1 MGLEFCHPLTSCTM
15 KTTLA
20 PVVALLLS
28 LFATRGSADAQTL
41 TRRTLDFGG
50 QARVW
55 FEGVSAALPAGRP
68 APLVVALHGFN
79 NRGDT
84 FAVDSEWAAVAEA
97 TGAFLAVFPNGGQ
110 PIGRENF
117 AWHDFSFDGSAPD
130 DTGFLLALVNQLVAE
145 GRADPNRIFL
155 TGFSDG
161 GAMALQFLC
170 SHPEVPAAYSPW
182 SGSWFTS
189 WNEPL
194 NRLARV
200 VPLPVWVWGNDG
212 ETFLDGTEPLTQEV
226 REQVQYFV
234 GAFGNA
240 PDPARTENDGPRTT
254 RVFTGGRAEVRFTL
268 YANGGHEVHPGTA
281 AKVWNEFFSRA
292 TRGGQGSPTPPLA
305 ITVCTVTADVLDATR
320 AAPAHFLVSRTGDR
334 AADLSVSLAV
344 GGSAVSGVDY
354 KSLPDRVVIPAGS
367 AATSLKVKPRP
378 AARAGGPKVKLTLL
392 PGDGYT
398 PGDPA
403 RAKVRLV
410 TGE

>member
-1 MGLEFCHPLTSCTM
+1 M
-15 KTTLA
+15 KLA
-20 PVVALLLS
+20 LALVTVLLL
-28 LFATRGSADAQTL
+28 LTTHGAAHAQTL
-41 TRRTLDFGG
+41 TRRSLDFGG
-50 QARVW
+50 RARVW
-55 FEGVSAALPAGRP
+55 FEIVPAALPARQP

-84 FAVDSEWAAVAEA
+84 FAVDSGWAAVAES

-130 DTGFLLALVNQLVAE
+130 DTGFLLALINQLVAE
-145 GRADPNRIFL
+145 GRADPNRVFL

-194 NRLARV
+194 SRLKRV

-226 REQVQYFV
+226 REQVRYFV

-240 PDPARTENDGPRTT
+240 PSPTRTETDGARTTQ
-254 RVFTGGRAEVRFTL
+254 VFTGGQAEVRFTL
-268 YANGGHEVHPGTA
+268 YANSGHDLHPGTA
-281 AKVWNEFFSRA
+281 AKVWNEFFSRT
-292 TRGGQGSPTPPLA
+292 TRGGQGNPTPPVA
-305 ITVCTVTADVLDATR
+305 VCTVTADVPDATR
-320 AAPAHFLVSRTGDR
+320 MAPAHFLVSRTGDH
-334 AADLSVSLAV
+334 ATDLPVSLAV
-344 GGSAVSGVDY
+344 GGSALSGMDY
-354 KSLPDRVVIPAGS
+354 KPLPDRVIIPAGS
-367 AATSLKVKPRP
+367 AGTSLKVKPLP
-378 AARAGGPKVKLTLL
+378 AARAGVKVKLTLL
-392 PGDGYT
+392 PGDGYI

-403 RAKVRLV
+403 RAKVRLA
-410 TGE
+410 TGD